1 MRAFETAAIYFGSFI
16 VIGYV
21 AKRLLD
27 RFMAQNGSDLRDLQ
41 SQNKGGQR
49 QQRFLLGGWY
59 KDGPRRGLD

>member
-1 MRAFETAAIYFGSFI
+1 
-16 VIGYV
+16 V

-27 RFMAQNGSDLRDLQ
+27 RYMARNGSDLRELQ
-41 SQNKGGQR
+41 SQNKGGQQ

>member
-1 MRAFETAAIYFGSFI
+1 MRALETATIYFGTFL

-27 RFMAQNGSDLRDLQ
+27 RYMAKNGTDLRELQ
-41 SQNKGGQR
+41 SQDKGGGR

-59 KDGPRRGLD
+59 KDR